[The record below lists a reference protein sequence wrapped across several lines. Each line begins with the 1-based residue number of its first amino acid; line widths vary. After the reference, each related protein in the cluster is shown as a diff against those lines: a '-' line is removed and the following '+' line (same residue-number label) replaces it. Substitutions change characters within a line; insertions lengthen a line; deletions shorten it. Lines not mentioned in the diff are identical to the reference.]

1 MADQTRK
8 VADNVNKYHSLL
20 ETNKKCEE
28 MLAGANNVENFSK
41 CTVPQLTAYIHVRE
55 FRTTQAAGTD
65 DAWKWPNKGKLEG
78 AQAGEDN
85 LISRAFERRNK
96 DIMIEKPIPPEPPAS
111 PVINTRHLN
120 ATVINVS
127 PQQTVFTN
135 EEKASSFLQKSS
147 WIMQVTRSLDPTGT
161 GTVLELS
168 DELFTR
174 ADQLQ
179 KQLEQ
184 RLTRHCKL

>member
-1 MADQTRK
+1 MTEADYDRLGYPIDLDPHGEEVPKTATISQESRQRAKCLSHDNQIKLRQEREQILLADQTRK
-8 VADNVNKYHSLL
+8 VADKVNKYHSLL

-78 AQAGEDN
+78 AQAAEDN

-96 DIMIEKPIPPEPPAS
+96 DIR
-111 PVINTRHLN
+111 NQFHLN
-120 ATVINVS
+120 R
-127 PQQTVFTN
+127 QLLQ
-135 EEKASSFLQKSS
+135 SSTPD
-147 WIMQVTRSLDPTGT
+147 I
-161 GTVLELS
+161 
-168 DELFTR
+168 
-174 ADQLQ
+174 
-179 KQLEQ
+179 
-184 RLTRHCKL
+184 